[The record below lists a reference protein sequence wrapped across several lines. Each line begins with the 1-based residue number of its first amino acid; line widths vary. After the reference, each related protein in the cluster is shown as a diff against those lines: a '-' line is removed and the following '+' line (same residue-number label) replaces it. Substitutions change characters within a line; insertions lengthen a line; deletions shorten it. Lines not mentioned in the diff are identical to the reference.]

1 MRQRQTDMERKRE
14 TEREKEQN
22 KTESEEIQA
31 ERQSKRRP
39 GEGKENKLEVAGGVQ
54 AASQLQGGACQ
65 PGREGLAQR
74 RTPAWGGGSWAVHLA
89 VSAEPKPLH
98 LTQAQLLQPSCS
110 VACSHQSPFT
120 R

>member
-1 MRQRQTDMERKRE
+1 MERKRE

-110 VACSHQSPFT
+110 VFCSHQSPFT